1 MQTEIR
7 ENTSTKQSWS
17 VIHPL
22 SPEDS
27 AAMTTLRSAVAGMKG
42 KLAGVAGG

>member
-22 SPEDS
+22 SPVDS
-27 AAMTTLRSAVAGMKG
+27 ASMTTLRSAVAAMKR
-42 KLAGVAGG
+42 KLA